1 MYTEGE
7 GSQAT
12 ALPLKSSYQVMKR
25 VDFDHP
31 DSHFMW
37 DELIVLHFSNAFLS
51 VVIMVKLLMLITS
64 GFKR

>member
-7 GSQAT
+7 GSRGT

-37 DELIVLHFSNAFLS
+37 DEDLAS
-51 VVIMVKLLMLITS
+51 
-64 GFKR
+64 